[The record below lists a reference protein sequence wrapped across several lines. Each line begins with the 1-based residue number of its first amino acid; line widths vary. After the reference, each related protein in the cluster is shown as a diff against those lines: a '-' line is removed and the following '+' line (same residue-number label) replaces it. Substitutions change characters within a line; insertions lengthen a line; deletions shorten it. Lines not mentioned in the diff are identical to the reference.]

1 VTLPDQP
8 DLPSPTRPRMQ
19 EGWER
24 RHAPVALDAASIA
37 VLLQPAFPGHSVLTA
52 ELLSGGLAN
61 TNYKVTLDSSDEPV
75 VLRLFTR
82 DPAACQTEVD
92 IAHLVAARMPMPAI
106 LYADPTG
113 ERSGRPYLIARW
125 IDGTK
130 LDALLARGDEVAI
143 ASAAHA
149 VGATLAGLTAF
160 PFARPGFFGPGLTIA
175 QPLAPSVDS
184 VPAYVDEALC
194 AGAAGA
200 RLGPEL
206 TLALQRLLRD
216 NAVLLAAA
224 DTQTILV
231 HGDYKAQNLLVR
243 RAGAG
248 TDWNVAAVLDWEFAF
263 AGSPLFDV
271 AICLRYGDLL
281 SPAFTTA
288 FAAGYRAHGGIL
300 PPDWRRII
308 RLLDLVN
315 LCGFL
320 DAPDARG
327 PMIAE
332 VTALLRATVAGW
344 QSVPRGE

>member
-1 VTLPDQP
+1 
-8 DLPSPTRPRMQ
+8 MQ

-24 RHAPVALDAASIA
+24 RHAALALDVATIAAMI
-37 VLLQPAFPGHSVLTA
+37 QPAFPGHSVLTA
-52 ELLSGGLAN
+52 GLLSGGLAN
-61 TNYKVTLDSSDEPV
+61 TNYKVTLDGTHEPV

-82 DPAACQTEVD
+82 DPAACQTELD
-92 IAHLVAARMPMPAI
+92 IYHLVAARMPMPAI

-130 LDALLARGDEVAI
+130 LDALLAQGDAAAI

-149 VGATLAGLTAF
+149 VGATLAGLAAF
-160 PFARPGFFGPGLTIA
+160 HFAHPGFFGPGLTIA
-175 QPLAPSVDS
+175 QPLAPAPES
-184 VPAYVDEALC
+184 VPAYVDEALF

-206 TLALQRLLRD
+206 TGAVQWLLRE
-216 NAVLLAAA
+216 NAALLAIA
-224 DTQTILV
+224 DTQTVLV
-231 HGDYKAQNLLVR
+231 HGDYKAQNLLVSHI
-243 RAGAG
+243 GAG
-248 TDWNVAAVLDWEFAF
+248 WDVAAVLDWEFAF
-263 AGSPLFDV
+263 SGSPLFDI
-271 AICLRYGDLL
+271 AICLRYGDMLP
-281 SPAFTTA
+281 PAFTAA

-300 PPDWRRII
+300 PPGWRRVI

-320 DAPDARG
+320 AAPDARG

-332 VTALLRATVAGW
+332 VTSLVRATIAGW
-344 QSVPRGE
+344 QSVPRGEQ